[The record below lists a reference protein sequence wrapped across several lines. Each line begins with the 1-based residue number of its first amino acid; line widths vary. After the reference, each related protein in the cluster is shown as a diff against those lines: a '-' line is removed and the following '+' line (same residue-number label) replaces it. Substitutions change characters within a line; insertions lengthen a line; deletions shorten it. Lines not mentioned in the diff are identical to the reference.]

1 LSLVEQ
7 RGEFIASLL
16 QAVAAESGQWILAAN
31 DHAQNGIATLQ
42 AVAWLAVSPSRGQL
56 SAQLDE
62 ATDDLGQVVIDLVG
76 PVVERAVE
84 SGNCRTA
91 AIDTH

>member
-31 DHAQNGIATLQ
+31 DHAQNGVATLQ
-42 AVAWLAVSPSRGQL
+42 AVDWLAVPSRGQL

-62 ATDDLGQVVIDLVG
+62 ATDDLGQVVIDLAG
-76 PVVERAVE
+76 SVVERAVE
-84 SGNCRTA
+84 SHDSRTA
-91 AIDTH
+91 VIVTH